1 MKKSTRE
8 VSDIPHVCFL
18 SVIKPFFTFEYCFLQ
33 YNYFVSVD
41 ADTRK
46 TTLPGLG
53 KYCE

>member
-18 SVIKPFFTFEYCFLQ
+18 SVVEPFFTFEHYFLQ
-33 YNYFVSVD
+33 NNDFVSID

-46 TTLPGLG
+46 TILPGLG